1 MITEPSTIRI
11 LLVEDVATEAELELR
26 ELKRAGMR
34 LESRIVSSEAEFRA
48 AMDDHCPDII
58 LSDFSMPGWDGM
70 SALASARQLCPDTP
84 FIFVSGTLG
93 EEYAIRALKNGA
105 ADYVLKTNLVRLPA
119 AVERALAEARERVA
133 RRSVESELD
142 ATRERLHSIFNTVD
156 DVLWSIRLPSMQ
168 AIYISPSAE
177 ALYGHPLLALM
188 ADEKLSGRMTHPDD
202 REKVA
207 AGWQELMG
215 SGRIDLEYRIVRPDG
230 SVRWIHARGRAVG
243 GAAGQPERADGI
255 MRDVTERMEQRERI
269 ARLSRVRLV
278 LSSIN
283 AALIRL
289 RDRQLLFDEACR
301 IAVEDGGFIGAHV
314 AVAEPASQQIVVIA
328 SRGVKSLA
336 KFPLPLSV
344 GPHEREGMN
353 QRALRTGEPVISNDL
368 SGLPVMF
375 EGKGLVP
382 GTRSVAC
389 FPIAVDREVV
399 GVFVIRAEEKDF
411 FDQEEVRLLRTVSAN
426 IGFALELIAKQEQ
439 LNYLAY
445 YDALTG
451 LPNRTLFKDRLSQ
464 VLASAQGRQS
474 MVALIIFDVD
484 RFKVVNDTLGQP
496 AGDQLLQLIAGRL
509 RGIAPD
515 AGRLARLAADRFT
528 VLLPTVRDEAAV
540 VRLLAQRATALF
552 DEPFTID
559 GTELRVAAKAGI
571 ALYPSDGADADMLFL
586 NAEAALKRAKSSGER
601 YLFYSPQ
608 INARVAG
615 RLNLENRLRKAVE
628 ERQFVLHYQ
637 PKVDLLS
644 RRCIGLEALIRWNDP
659 QTGLIPPGEFIPILE
674 ETGLIGPVGCWAM
687 EEAVRVFRGWK
698 ARGLKPPHIAVNV
711 SPVQLR
717 TGDLVGDIRVVI
729 GGDGKGAGLDL
740 EITESLLMEDIEES
754 ILKLRALRDFGIR
767 ISVDDFGTGYSSLSY
782 IHKLPIDTL
791 KIDRSFIAGM
801 TEDADKTSIVSTII
815 SLAQSLRLKVVAEGV
830 ETEPQAQL
838 LRLLRCDQIQGF
850 LISPA
855 VPAGQ
860 AEAFFS
866 APTQDAPLQGDA

>member
-1 MITEPSTIRI
+1 MIPESQAVRI
-11 LLVEDVATEAELELR
+11 LMVEDVATEAELELR
-26 ELKRAGMR
+26 ELKRAGMK
-34 LESRIVSSEAEFRA
+34 LESRIVGSETEFRSA
-48 AMDDHCPDII
+48 LDDFCPDII

-70 SALASARQLCPDTP
+70 SALAAARELCPDTP

-105 ADYVLKTNLVRLPA
+105 ADYVLKTNLMRLPA
-119 AVERALAEARERVA
+119 AVERALKEARERQA
-133 RRSVESELD
+133 RYKVESELD
-142 ATRERLHSIFNTVD
+142 VTRDRLHSIFDTVE

-177 ALYGHPLLALM
+177 AVYGYPLSALM
-188 ADEKLSGRMTHPDD
+188 ADEKLSGRMTHPED
-202 REKVA
+202 RQKVA
-207 AGWQELMG
+207 AGWQELMEK
-215 SGRIDLEYRIVRPDG
+215 GRIDLEYRILRPDG
-230 SVRWIHARGRAVG
+230 SVRWIHARGRVE
-243 GAAGQPERADGI
+243 GAAGQPGQQRRADGI

-269 ARLSRVRLV
+269 ARLSRVREV

-289 RDRQLLFDEACR
+289 RDRQALFEEACR
-301 IAVEDGGFIGAHV
+301 IAVEQGGFVGAHV
-314 AVAEPASQQIVVIA
+314 AVADHTSGQIVLAA
-328 SRGVKSLA
+328 SRGVKASA
-336 KFPLPLSV
+336 SFPMPLLPPA
-344 GPHEREGMN
+344 GEREGMN
-353 QRALRTGEPVISNDL
+353 REALRIGEPVISSDL
-368 SGLPVMF
+368 VRQPVAI
-375 EGKGLVP
+375 EGADQAAVARSAACVP
-382 GTRSVAC
+382 FSVEG
-389 FPIAVDREVV
+389 EVV
-399 GVFVIRAEEKDF
+399 GVFVLRARERNF

-464 VLASAQGRQS
+464 VLDGASRNQG
-474 MVALIIFDVD
+474 MVALVIFDVD

-496 AGDQLLQLIAGRL
+496 AGDQLLQLIAGRM
-509 RGIAPD
+509 RGITPD
-515 AGRLARLAADRFT
+515 ANRLARLAADRFS
-528 VLLPTVRDEAAV
+528 VLLPTVRDEASVA
-540 VRLLAQRATALF
+540 RLLGPRATALF
-552 DEPFTID
+552 DEPFIID
-559 GTELRVAAKAGI
+559 GRELRVAAKAGI
-571 ALYPSDGADADMLFL
+571 ALFPDDGEDADMLFI
-586 NAEAALKRAKSSGER
+586 NAEAALKRAKSSGDS
-601 YLFYSPQ
+601 YLFYAPQ

-615 RLNLENRLRKAVE
+615 RLDLENRLRKAVE

-644 RRCIGLEALIRWNDP
+644 RRCTGLEALIRWNDP
-659 QTGLIPPGEFIPILE
+659 ENGLIPPGQFIPILE
-674 ETGLIGPVGCWAM
+674 ETGLIGRVGRWAM
-687 EEAVRVFRGWK
+687 EEAVRVFRDWT
-698 ARGLKPPHIAVNV
+698 ARGLQPPHIAVNV

-717 TGDLVGDIRVVI
+717 RGDLVDDIREVI
-729 GGDGKGAGLDL
+729 GGDGRTAGLDL
-740 EITESLLMEDIEES
+740 EITESLLMENIEES
-754 ILKLRALRDFGIR
+754 ILKLKALRDCGMR

-850 LISPA
+850 LISRA
-855 VPAGQ
+855 VPA
-860 AEAFFS
+860 EEVETFFH
-866 APTQDAPLQGDA
+866 APAGGVA